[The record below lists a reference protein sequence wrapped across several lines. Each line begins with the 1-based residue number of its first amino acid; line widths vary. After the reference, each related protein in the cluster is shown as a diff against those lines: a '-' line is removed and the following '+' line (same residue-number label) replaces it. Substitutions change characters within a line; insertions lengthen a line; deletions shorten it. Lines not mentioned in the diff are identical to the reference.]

1 MKTIIGETAIPD
13 GTHFPPSWPH
23 KVLQAA
29 VTLRLAYQKAGRA
42 GGRAMAEIEALSSKM
57 LDTVTA
63 DLQEEQGRLT
73 DPFETPVSERTRSAM
88 DEMPSHD
95 ALHDHMPEGS

>member
-1 MKTIIGETAIPD
+1 
-13 GTHFPPSWPH
+13 
-23 KVLQAA
+23 
-29 VTLRLAYQKAGRA
+29 
-42 GGRAMAEIEALSSKM
+42 MAEIEALSSKM

-73 DPFETPVSERTRSAM
+73 DPFENLEAAVQRGEVVVEAGRPCRPMTPEARKMYETAGLLRPVPEQTRSAM